1 MGRLQRDHDA
11 DTTPV
16 STFGQVLSR
25 HGLLMGVIALS
36 LVLVTGVSAV
46 VLALEPMAQRPT
58 VYLAAL
64 AVILGLFFAYL
75 KYRTFPSGLYQ
86 LLWIVYLLYISVV
99 EEMAFRLYL
108 PSVLESSLGSL
119 AAVVLSNGLFG
130 AIHYFTLRWKL
141 SHCVVTALGGI
152 GLSRLLESSGDLV
165 LVILVHFVA
174 TFLNTPRAPDGPA

>member
-16 STFGQVLSR
+16 STFVQVLSR

-86 LLWIVYLLYISVV
+86 LLVDCLFALHLCG
-99 EEMAFRLYL
+99 RR
-108 PSVLESSLGSL
+108 
-119 AAVVLSNGLFG
+119 NG
-130 AIHYFTLRWKL
+130 I
-141 SHCVVTALGGI
+141 
-152 GLSRLLESSGDLV
+152 
-165 LVILVHFVA
+165 
-174 TFLNTPRAPDGPA
+174 